1 MALSRRSWAPLAKF
15 QGLGRFIEDRESFFG
30 SFDGCTQKDPCE
42 YGRVRLLLGSGKPR
56 RHPKRASRAGL
67 RSGQSPKPTPNA
79 IQKIPRVGSKTR
91 QLLTPSRSQN
101 IQLLFQNPNQYPE
114 FIFLRG
120 TRAPRP
126 PKVPRQLP

>member
-15 QGLGRFIEDRESFFG
+15 QGLGRFIEDLESFFG

-79 IQKIPRVGSKTR
+79 IQKTPRVGVLGPWLSWAPWKSLNVALEEPCFREGPTGGK
-91 QLLTPSRSQN
+91 L
-101 IQLLFQNPNQYPE
+101 PE
-114 FIFLRG
+114 
-120 TRAPRP
+120 AP
-126 PKVPRQLP
+126 